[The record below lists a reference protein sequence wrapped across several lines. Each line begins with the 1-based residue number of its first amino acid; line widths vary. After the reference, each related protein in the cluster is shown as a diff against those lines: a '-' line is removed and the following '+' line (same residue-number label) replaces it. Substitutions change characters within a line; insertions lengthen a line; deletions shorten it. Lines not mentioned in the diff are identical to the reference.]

1 MEAVFALKDVA
12 VSTMAQQARDGLHG
26 LQAEMKEYA
35 RSLDRGLT
43 GEEKLTMYVLDVSTD
58 AVSGGM
64 RPERALLLE
73 FWCAVRCHDDELAEK
88 VLRSLVKYTSHTSFM
103 NRKALA
109 AAAEAS
115 RVELERA
122 VEHDCAVVT
131 PTRAAE
137 LARGWEA
144 LLRAAEAAVEEE
156 PMCAL
161 RQVGVLAPK
170 LYDTMSLAVDEAKA
184 ACQPAAFFEA
194 CAVGIAGV
202 HVAALMCAWLGQTMA
217 EEVSIEDACSAIV
230 TGHESQ
236 QRLQYICEKLCAVSM
251 GCLMMSRSLPAGD
264 TKAHL
269 VLRAMFGG
277 SDQSTEGVLPGGVEE
292 AMQEMEAMMG
302 NLCCVTDS
310 EHALKTACVAL
321 AQAAHGSRPTRA
333 ALDWPLMPLASSDAT
348 DAVRAVIAGFRA
360 GMASG
365 SIQGRLVSI
374 GIPTLVCGLAIA
386 TEAAVEEE
394 AAVEDT
400 AAERAL
406 VRKLATTFQPLSE
419 VAVEPQPWTADL
431 AQHANL
437 RKFAKRDDLLAWWR
451 KQAVLMARQAPAEG
465 KLKVASKRKRLLEA
479 LVEACQPV
487 TSHQAAAAFVAYFD
501 MESRAFGK
509 HELPFKDYNLNA
521 LRMGSADTAAFF
533 LHILRF
539 WDGVCVASTNSAQR
553 ALAEGDPALLDELTY
568 AVLKA
573 EVVLLRY
580 MATFPPP
587 APLTW
592 PAPDRL
598 DALVDALKSGL
609 SKSRNRSGSPLLRA
623 WMDLL
628 PKASWSVAGP
638 AQGVE
643 EALCAA
649 ASDPPSASQVEAMA
663 RSSATLLRQVALLQS
678 QSMKAV
684 GLPMT
689 RYERVVGGTAEECRN
704 AGRAML
710 SQVYGV
716 EELLRECVR
725 LEVLAHV

>member
-1 MEAVFALKDVA
+1 VTREINDPRAAAVVYVDDSGLIAAASLMPRVVA
-12 VSTMAQQARDGLHG
+12 SFRYWAGRVGLSIQEDKTRPPAVVQLYLGLLWDTARMRVNLPVS
-26 LQAEMKEYA
+26 
-35 RSLDRGLT
+35 
-43 GEEKLTMYVLDVSTD
+43 KLS
-58 AVSGGM
+58 
-64 RPERALLLE
+64 
-73 FWCAVRCHDDELAEK
+73 
-88 VLRSLVKYTSHTSFM
+88 
-103 NRKALA
+103 ALA
-109 AAAEAS
+109 AD
-115 RVELERA
+115 LEREKDRRTAQLEMISAMLDLDTRLVEA
-122 VEHDCAVVT
+122 VSAAPDPARLFQPLSPNEYQSLSGYQESRNAAWLQTFSASVNGRLFALPGGDAALAAVV
-131 PTRAAE
+131 
-137 LARGWEA
+137 
-144 LLRAAEAAVEEE
+144 EAAVEEE

-386 TEAAVEEE
+386 TEAAGEEE

-400 AAERAL
+400 AAEPWVAF
-406 VRKLATTFQPLSE
+406 TT
-419 VAVEPQPWTADL
+419 
-431 AQHANL
+431 
-437 RKFAKRDDLLAWWR
+437 
-451 KQAVLMARQAPAEG
+451 
-465 KLKVASKRKRLLEA
+465 
-479 LVEACQPV
+479 PV
-487 TSHQAAAAFVAYFD
+487 Y
-501 MESRAFGK
+501 SRS
-509 HELPFKDYNLNA
+509 P
-521 LRMGSADTAAFF
+521 R
-533 LHILRF
+533 
-539 WDGVCVASTNSAQR
+539 
-553 ALAEGDPALLDELTY
+553 
-568 AVLKA
+568 
-573 EVVLLRY
+573 VVL
-580 MATFPPP
+580 PII
-587 APLTW
+587 
-592 PAPDRL
+592 
-598 DALVDALKSGL
+598 
-609 SKSRNRSGSPLLRA
+609 
-623 WMDLL
+623 
-628 PKASWSVAGP
+628 
-638 AQGVE
+638 
-643 EALCAA
+643 
-649 ASDPPSASQVEAMA
+649 
-663 RSSATLLRQVALLQS
+663 
-678 QSMKAV
+678 
-684 GLPMT
+684 
-689 RYERVVGGTAEECRN
+689 
-704 AGRAML
+704 
-710 SQVYGV
+710 
-716 EELLRECVR
+716 
-725 LEVLAHV
+725 